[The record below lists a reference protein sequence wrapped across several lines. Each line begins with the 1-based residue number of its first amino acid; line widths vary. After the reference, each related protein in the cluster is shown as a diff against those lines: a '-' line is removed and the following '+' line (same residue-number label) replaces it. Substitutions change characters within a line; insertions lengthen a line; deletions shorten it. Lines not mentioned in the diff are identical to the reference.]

1 MGIAY
6 MWVVD
11 KRKKIH
17 FTTILFFNYALNPE
31 EVPGSLSAIYLSKLV
46 NKVTNM
52 HVEVL

>member
-11 KRKKIH
+11 KRKKIL
-17 FTTILFFNYALNPE
+17 FTILFFNYALNPE